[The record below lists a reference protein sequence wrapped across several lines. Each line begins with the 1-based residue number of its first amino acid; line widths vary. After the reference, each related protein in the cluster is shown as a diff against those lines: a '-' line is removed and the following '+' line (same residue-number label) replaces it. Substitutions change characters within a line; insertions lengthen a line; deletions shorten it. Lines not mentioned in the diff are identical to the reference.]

1 MFLDSSIEISIQ
13 YKDKN
18 EEKVELLTIPPRLI
32 KGRKIINDIS
42 RYVEKLG
49 SQVSLKIKLG
59 SQVSLKIKLGSQ
71 VSLKIK
77 GIYNSKGKQ
86 FNYIFDSGGKVKTQ
100 LFF

>member
-59 SQVSLKIKLGSQ
+59 SQVSLKIK
-71 VSLKIK
+71 

>member
-49 SQVSLKIKLG
+49 SQVSLKIK
-59 SQVSLKIKLGSQ
+59 
-71 VSLKIK
+71 